1 MPQINKLLSTNKI
14 WILTVFLLLWAITA
28 SISTSYYFQ
37 LATNNQLV
45 ITTNEHKI
53 QNTDTLNITTISIQI
68 DFGNSTKII
77 ENNII
82 LTSNQPNVFNST
94 LSTIKGVEYTIYGD
108 GVFIDSIYY
117 VYNNKTTNQWWIYT
131 VQRGENEI
139 IPNISADK
147 FLLQDDDIIKWLY
160 KTL

>member
-45 ITTNEHKI
+45 ITKNEHKI
-53 QNTDTLNITTISIQI
+53 QDTDTLNVTKISIQI

-82 LTSNQPNVFNST
+82 ITSNQPDVFNST
-94 LSTIKGVEYTIYGD
+94 LSTIKGVEYTISGE
-108 GVFIDSIYY
+108 GVFIDSIYS
-117 VYNNKTTNQWWIYT
+117 VLFSFLTNL
-131 VQRGENEI
+131 
-139 IPNISADK
+139 ISR
-147 FLLQDDDIIKWLY
+147 LPLIL
-160 KTL
+160 

>member
-45 ITTNEHKI
+45 ITKNEHKI
-53 QNTDTLNITTISIQI
+53 QDTDTLNITKISIQI

-82 LTSNQPNVFNST
+82 ITSNQPDVFNST
-94 LSTIKGVEYTIYGD
+94 LSTIKGVEYTISGE
-108 GVFIDSIYY
+108 GVFIDSIYS

-139 IPNISADK
+139 IPNTSADK

-160 KTL
+160 KTF